1 MRNYN
6 GSNGASEEKSSAAYA
21 AETTKVWRGDTMNNP
36 SHLPA
41 QQAMRTRAVT
51 AAAVGTALEWFDFT
65 LYGALA
71 ATVLPKLFFPA
82 MDSTSALLASLATFG
97 VGLAARPLGAII
109 CGHLGDK
116 LGRRNLMLAT
126 VSVMGLSSMLM
137 GLLPTYASIGVW
149 APLLLVLLRIL
160 QGFALGGESTGAQL
174 MAIEH
179 ASSDRRGKY
188 SGLLGLCSP
197 LSQIM
202 ANGVLLG
209 LSTAMSTDA
218 FDSYGWRIPFVMSFI
233 LVIVGVYIRLR
244 VSETPAFEALRKTEV
259 VEVGS
264 PLRDALRLHWRT
276 VLRWMLF
283 FCGPAAIFYLIVVFS
298 LSYVTKTLGVPKQ
311 TGFLLLMGANVC
323 AIAGALAGGM
333 LSDRI
338 GRRKALAL
346 GSCMTLAMLF
356 FYFQILDTKSFLPM
370 LLAMGFFLGFTQF
383 QSGIQPVAFA
393 EAFPTNVRYSGSA
406 LAYTGANLVAGGPMP
421 VLAVWLFAVCN
432 GSPWGVV
439 AVCVAFNVISL
450 IAILTAPETLG
461 IDMNRADSKAE
472 VLGASTHG
480 SMQSHSH

>member
-1 MRNYN
+1 MMHEAQHHPHHSPAGSPAGMR
-6 GSNGASEEKSSAAYA
+6 A
-21 AETTKVWRGDTMNNP
+21 
-36 SHLPA
+36 
-41 QQAMRTRAVT
+41 RAVT
-51 AAAVGTALEWFDFT
+51 AATIGTALEWFDFT

-71 ATVLPKLFFPA
+71 ATLLPRLFFPS
-82 MDSTSALLASLATFG
+82 MDPTSALLASLATFG

-126 VSVMGLSSMLM
+126 VTIMGLSSVLM

-149 APLLLVLLRIL
+149 APVLLVALRIL

-179 ASSDRRGKY
+179 ASPDRRGRY

-197 LSQIM
+197 FAQIF
-202 ANGVLLG
+202 ANGALL
-209 LSTAMSTDA
+209 LLASTMSA
-218 FDSYGWRIPFVMSFI
+218 AEFESYGWRIPFLLSFV
-233 LVIVGVYIRLR
+233 LVAVGLYVRLK
-244 VSETPAFEALRKTEV
+244 VSETPAFEEMRKTQV
-259 VEVGS
+259 VQVGN
-264 PLRDALRLHWRT
+264 PLRDALRFHWRT

-298 LSYVTKTLGVPKQ
+298 LSYITKTLAVPKQ

-323 AIAGALAGGM
+323 AIVGALAGGM
-333 LSDRI
+333 LSDKI
-338 GRRKALAL
+338 GRKKALAV
-346 GSCMTLAMLF
+346 GSIATLLILF
-356 FYFQILDTKSFLPM
+356 VYFQILDTKSFVPM
-370 LLAMGFFLGFTQF
+370 LAIMGLFLGFTQF

-406 LAYTGANLVAGGPMP
+406 LAYTGANLIAGGPMP
-421 VLAVWLFAVCN
+421 VLAVWLFSICN

-461 IDMNRADSKAE
+461 IDMNRTDTAAKLSGAAGFAE
-472 VLGASTHG
+472 TGLTKTH
-480 SMQSHSH
+480 

>member
-1 MRNYN
+1 MTQ
-6 GSNGASEEKSSAAYA
+6 E
-21 AETTKVWRGDTMNNP
+21 
-36 SHLPA
+36 A
-41 QQAMRTRAVT
+41 QQAHAAMRTRALT

-116 LGRRNLMLAT
+116 LGRRNLMLGT
-126 VSVMGLSSMLM
+126 VSIMGLSSMLM
-137 GLLPTYASIGVW
+137 GLLPTYASIGLW
-149 APLLLVLLRIL
+149 APILLVVLRIL

-179 ASSDRRGKY
+179 ASPDRRGKY

-202 ANGVLLG
+202 ANGVLL
-209 LSTAMSTDA
+209 LLASMMSAQA
-218 FDSYGWRIPFVMSFI
+218 FDSYGWRIPFLMSFVLI
-233 LVIVGVYIRLR
+233 VIGVYIRLK
-244 VSETPAFEALRKTEV
+244 VSETPAFVELRKTQV
-259 VEVGS
+259 VQVAS

-298 LSYVTKTLGVPKQ
+298 LSYITKTLAVPKQ

-323 AIAGALAGGM
+323 AIVGALAGGM

-338 GRRKALAL
+338 GRKKALAI
-346 GSCMTLAMLF
+346 GSIATLLMLF
-356 FYFQILDTKSFLPM
+356 VYFQILDTKSFLPM
-370 LLAMGFFLGFTQF
+370 LAAMGFFLGFTQF

-406 LAYTGANLVAGGPMP
+406 LAYTGANLIAGGPMP
-421 VLAVWLFAVCN
+421 VLAVWLFSICN

-450 IAILTAPETLG
+450 VAILTAPETLG
-461 IDMNRADSKAE
+461 IDMNRTDSAAR
-472 VLGASTHG
+472 LAGDDDFPQASM
-480 SMQSHSH
+480 SNSH

>member
-1 MRNYN
+1 
-6 GSNGASEEKSSAAYA
+6 
-21 AETTKVWRGDTMNNP
+21 MNQQAHP
-36 SHLPA
+36 DGH
-41 QQAMRTRAVT
+41 QAMRTRAVT
-51 AAAVGTALEWFDFT
+51 AAAVGTALEWLDFT

-82 MDSTSALLASLATFG
+82 MDATSALLASLATFG

-126 VSVMGLSSMLM
+126 VTVMGLSSMLM

-149 APLLLVLLRIL
+149 APMLLVALRIL

-179 ASSDRRGKY
+179 ASPERRGKY

-202 ANGVLLG
+202 ANGVLLA
-209 LSTAMSTDA
+209 LSASMSAQA
-218 FDSYGWRIPFVMSFI
+218 FESWGWRVPFVLSFV

-244 VSETPAFEALRKTEV
+244 VSETPAFVALSKTEV
-259 VEVGS
+259 AEVGS

-298 LSYVTKTLGVPKQ
+298 LSYVTKTLAMPRQ
-311 TGFLLLMGANVC
+311 TGFMLLMGANVC
-323 AIAGALAGGM
+323 AIVGALAGGM

-338 GRRKALAL
+338 GRKKALAV
-346 GSCMTLAMLF
+346 GSIATLAMLF

-370 LLAMGFFLGFTQF
+370 LAAMGFFLGFTQF

-439 AVCVAFNVISL
+439 AVCVVFNVISL
-450 IAILTAPETLG
+450 VMILTAPETRG
-461 IDMNRADSKAE
+461 IDMNRVDTAAN
-472 VLGASTHG
+472 VLGASGNTP
-480 SMQSHSH
+480 MQSHSH

>member
-1 MRNYN
+1 M
-6 GSNGASEEKSSAAYA
+6 
-21 AETTKVWRGDTMNNP
+21 DQQ

-71 ATVLPKLFFPA
+71 ATVLPKLFFPS

-109 CGHLGDK
+109 CGYLGDK
-116 LGRRNLMLAT
+116 LGRRNLMLGT
-126 VSVMGLSSMLM
+126 VTVMGLCSMLM
-137 GLLPTYASIGVW
+137 GFLPTYASIGVW
-149 APLLLVLLRIL
+149 APLLLVVLRIL

-179 ASSDRRGKY
+179 ASPDRRGKY

-202 ANGVLLG
+202 ANGVLLA
-209 LSTAMSTDA
+209 LSSAMSAQA
-218 FDSYGWRIPFVMSFI
+218 FDAYGWRIPFVLSFI
-233 LVIVGVYIRLR
+233 LVIVGIYIRLR
-244 VSETPAFEALRKTEV
+244 VSETPAFVALRKTEV
-259 VEVGS
+259 AHVGS

-323 AIAGALAGGM
+323 AIVGALAGGM

-338 GRRKALAL
+338 GRKKALAI
-346 GSCMTLAMLF
+346 GSTATLFMLF
-356 FYFQILDTKSFLPM
+356 VYFQILDTKSFVPM
-370 LLAMGFFLGFTQF
+370 LAAMGFFLGFTQF

-421 VLAVWLFAVCN
+421 VLAVWLFALCN
-432 GSPWGVV
+432 GSPWGVI
-439 AVCVAFNVISL
+439 AVCVVFNVISL

-461 IDMNRADSKAE
+461 IDMNRVDSAE
-472 VLGASTHG
+472 EVIGSHG
-480 SMQSHSH
+480 HAPTQSHSH

>member
-1 MRNYN
+1 MMHEAQHHSHQSSSGMR
-6 GSNGASEEKSSAAYA
+6 A
-21 AETTKVWRGDTMNNP
+21 
-36 SHLPA
+36 
-41 QQAMRTRAVT
+41 RAVT
-51 AAAVGTALEWFDFT
+51 AATIGTALEWFDFT

-71 ATVLPKLFFPA
+71 ATLLPRLFFPS
-82 MDSTSALLASLATFG
+82 MDPTSALLASLATFG

-126 VSVMGLSSMLM
+126 VTVMGLSSVLM

-149 APLLLVLLRIL
+149 APVLLVALRIL

-179 ASSDRRGKY
+179 ASPDRRGRY

-197 LSQIM
+197 FAQIF
-202 ANGVLLG
+202 ANGALL
-209 LSTAMSTDA
+209 LLASTMSATD
-218 FDSYGWRIPFVMSFI
+218 FESYGWRIPFLLSFV
-233 LVIVGVYIRLR
+233 LVAVGLYVRLK
-244 VSETPAFEALRKTEV
+244 VSETPAFEEMRKTQV
-259 VEVGS
+259 VQVGN
-264 PLRDALRLHWRT
+264 PLRDALRFHWRT

-298 LSYVTKTLGVPKQ
+298 LSYITKTLAVPKQ

-323 AIAGALAGGM
+323 AIVGALAGGM
-333 LSDRI
+333 LSDKI
-338 GRRKALAL
+338 GRKKALAV
-346 GSCMTLAMLF
+346 GSIA
-356 FYFQILDTKSFLPM
+356 PM
-370 LLAMGFFLGFTQF
+370 LAIMGLFLGFTQF

-406 LAYTGANLVAGGPMP
+406 LAYTGANLIAGGPMP
-421 VLAVWLFAVCN
+421 VLAVWLFSICN

-439 AVCVAFNVISL
+439 GVCVAFNVISL

-461 IDMNRADSKAE
+461 IDMNRTDTAAKLSGTAGFADVGLTKP
-472 VLGASTHG
+472 H
-480 SMQSHSH
+480 

>member
-1 MRNYN
+1 MIR
-6 GSNGASEEKSSAAYA
+6 
-21 AETTKVWRGDTMNNP
+21 DTQEA
-36 SHLPA
+36 HA
-41 QQAMRTRAVT
+41 AMRTRAVT

-116 LGRRNLMLAT
+116 LGRRNLMLGT

-137 GLLPTYASIGVW
+137 GILPTYASIGLW
-149 APLLLVLLRIL
+149 APVLLVVLRIL

-179 ASSDRRGKY
+179 ASPDRRGKY

-202 ANGVLLG
+202 ANGVLLL
-209 LSTAMSTDA
+209 LSSLMSAQA
-218 FDSYGWRIPFVMSFI
+218 FDAYGWRIPFLLSFVLI
-233 LVIVGVYIRLR
+233 VVGVYIRLK
-244 VSETPAFEALRKTEV
+244 VSETPAFVELRKTQV
-259 VEVGS
+259 VQVAS

-298 LSYVTKTLGVPKQ
+298 LSYITKTLAVPKQ

-323 AIAGALAGGM
+323 AIVGALAGGM

-338 GRRKALAL
+338 GRRKALAI
-346 GSCMTLAMLF
+346 GSVATLAMLF
-356 FYFQILDTKSFLPM
+356 VYFQILDTKAFVPM
-370 LLAMGFFLGFTQF
+370 LAAMGFFLGFTQF

-406 LAYTGANLVAGGPMP
+406 LAYTGANLIAGGPMP
-421 VLAVWLFAVCN
+421 VLAVWLFALCN

-461 IDMNRADSKAE
+461 IDMNRTDSAAQIVGE
-472 VLGASTHG
+472 NVYSAANVSN
-480 SMQSHSH
+480 SR